1 MFVAQWKVRCAKMI
15 KTIAVTL
22 TAAAMLCLAGCGG
35 PEGGKVA
42 AAIPNSRIGYAPDV
56 RFTSFD
62 AEMASL
68 SRRADP
74 IMIVVFAEPR
84 GYNCCDVLDQLAAT
98 ADALRPW
105 AITIVQVS
113 LPTDECS
120 YGPGCDEC
128 QTREEN
134 LFTLCDSDRIAWRS
148 YDRPEP
154 RTAFLVNDQSQIVA
168 ADNIDNLDVLVRR
181 AKIMAE
187 EVEDRDEAF
196 YIGY

>member
-1 MFVAQWKVRCAKMI
+1 
-15 KTIAVTL
+15 
-22 TAAAMLCLAGCGG
+22 
-35 PEGGKVA
+35 
-42 AAIPNSRIGYAPDV
+42 
-56 RFTSFD
+56 
-62 AEMASL
+62 
-68 SRRADP
+68 
-74 IMIVVFAEPR
+74 
-84 GYNCCDVLDQLAAT
+84 
-98 ADALRPW
+98 
-105 AITIVQVS
+105 VS

-148 YDRPEP
+148 YDQPAP

-168 ADNIDNLDVLVRR
+168 AENIDNLDVLVRR

-187 EVEDRDEAF
+187 IVEDRDEAF